1 MRGLTGALDNH
12 ESYRRLLAAENATGI
27 WDPQTEFRS
36 IEGSIIGEGVETG
49 ATKVVREGIEESM
62 EQSLIQLMK
71 QGVRSTPRAFYKV
84 LKESPVFRGTVKYTV
99 IGSAAIGVASFGI
112 WIFSIATKSA
122 FGSVGGTVAT
132 AEDFAARQPFAAAGL
147 GLGLVLVVGAVTVA
161 LVTKMKKKK
170 SGDGVHG

>member
-36 IEGSIIGEGVETG
+36 IEGEILEEGLESGST
-49 ATKVVREGIEESM
+49 AAVREGIEESM
-62 EQSLIQLMK
+62 EQSLKQLMK
-71 QGVRSTPRAFYKV
+71 EGIQSTPRAFYKV

-99 IGSAAIGVASFGI
+99 IGSAAIGVASFGL
-112 WIFSIATKSA
+112 WIFNISTRAA
-122 FGSVGGTVAT
+122 LGSVGGTVDK
-132 AEDFAARQPFAAAGL
+132 AEEFAARQPFAAAGL